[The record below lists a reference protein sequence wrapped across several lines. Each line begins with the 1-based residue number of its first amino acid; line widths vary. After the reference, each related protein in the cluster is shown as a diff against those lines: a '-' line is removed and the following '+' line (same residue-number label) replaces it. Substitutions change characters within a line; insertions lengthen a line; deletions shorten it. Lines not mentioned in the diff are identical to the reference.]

1 MKREDFVFDHM
12 DDEYEDYWFKVVG
25 DTKDELT
32 KKYMEMC
39 MVSVTEVVYSKPCQ
53 MFNVGAMMPW
63 MDYTP
68 RTLDEIIAANSHNE
82 AVRNK

>member
-39 MVSVTEVVYSKPCQ
+39 MVSVTEVVYSNKEQVLGVKRFSRSTTMSLCQ
-53 MFNVGAMMPW
+53 
-63 MDYTP
+63 T
-68 RTLDEIIAANSHNE
+68 TLS
-82 AVRNK
+82 

>member
-1 MKREDFVFDHM
+1 MKREDFIFDHM

-39 MVSVTEVVYSKPCQ
+39 MVSVPRSSIPIRSRLLALSASSRSTTMSLCQ
-53 MFNVGAMMPW
+53 
-63 MDYTP
+63 T
-68 RTLDEIIAANSHNE
+68 TQS
-82 AVRNK
+82 

>member
-1 MKREDFVFDHM
+1 MKREDFIFDHM

-39 MVSVTEVVYSKPCQ
+39 MVSVTEVVYPIRDRFLASSASSRSTTMSLCQ
-53 MFNVGAMMPW
+53 
-63 MDYTP
+63 T
-68 RTLDEIIAANSHNE
+68 TQS
-82 AVRNK
+82 